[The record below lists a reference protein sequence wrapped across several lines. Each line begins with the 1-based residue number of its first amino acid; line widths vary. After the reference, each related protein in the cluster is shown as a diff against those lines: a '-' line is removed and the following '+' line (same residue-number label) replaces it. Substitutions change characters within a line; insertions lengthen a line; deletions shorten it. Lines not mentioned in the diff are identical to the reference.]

1 MNKTIISSRREDASV
16 FLQCDCGN
24 EIIQVFYYKQTT
36 TCEEIISLAYYGY
49 LEEIKNNSYT
59 RFAFDQVSFKLF
71 IEALQT
77 CAEKFVYSYVITDR
91 SPLRLY
97 IDKDRFG
104 FTKLTLYMKPF
115 GRTKLR
121 KVWDISIREQ
131 ALLEFIEELKK
142 IYEKIM
148 EDNLCYKK

>member
-16 FLQCDCGN
+16 FLHCDCGN
-24 EIIQVFYYKQTT
+24 EILQVFYYKQTT

-59 RFAFDQVSFKLF
+59 RFAFDQTSFRLF

-77 CAEKFVYSYVITDR
+77 CAEKFVYSYVLTDR
-91 SPLRLY
+91 SPLRLC

-104 FTKLTLYMKPF
+104 FTKLTLCMKPF
-115 GRTKLR
+115 GSAKLR
-121 KVWDISIREQ
+121 KVWDITIREQ

-142 IYEKIM
+142 IEEKIL
-148 EDNLCYKK
+148 EDNLCCKK